1 MVDVHARSTV
11 LHFFRANIIQPNKAE
26 VTVVQESQDQR
37 ATHLLNSVDSEL
49 YRS

>member
-11 LHFFRANIIQPNKAE
+11 LHFVAQKITQPNKAE

-37 ATHLLNSVDSEL
+37 ATHLLNSIDSEL
-49 YRS
+49 YKS